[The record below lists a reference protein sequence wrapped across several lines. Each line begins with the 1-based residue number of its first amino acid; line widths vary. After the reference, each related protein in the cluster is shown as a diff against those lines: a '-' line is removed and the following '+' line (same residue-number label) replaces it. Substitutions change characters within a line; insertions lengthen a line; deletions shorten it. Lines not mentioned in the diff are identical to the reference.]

1 MLRSA
6 GIPKQGISKQ
16 SIPEPGITE
25 QIYTADF
32 NKETAVMGRYDKK
45 VIDCFLKNQR
55 QLFPEDVAS
64 TPEEAEDFLDMVF
77 ATVVSSKKDVRRYFE
92 EDFIDFEGSDPL
104 EAAEVFAVGD
114 GRYLI
119 VDA

>member
-1 MLRSA
+1 MIEKKDDAEAQTNAVGNRKERRHF
-6 GIPKQGISKQ
+6 PVF
-16 SIPEPGITE
+16 SI
-25 QIYTADF
+25 
-32 NKETAVMGRYDKK
+32 KK
-45 VIDCFLKNQR
+45 IVDILKNQR